1 MLPLF
6 PKWLRHCLLCIGWWG
21 VFGFLAKLGS
31 NDSSPSNLQ
40 VLFTGGM
47 VPLILVALVRS
58 KLRVETDRRGI
69 AYGVLNGILAG
80 LGSLAYFAAMSRGQ
94 ASIVGP
100 VTSLFPLVTVVL
112 ALLLLKE
119 RINRLQG
126 IGIILALVA
135 IGVLSA

>member
-40 VLFTGGM
+40 VLFTVGM
-47 VPLILVALVRS
+47 VPLILVVLVRS

-135 IGVLSA
+135 IGLLSA

>member
-1 MLPLF
+1 MLPFF
-6 PKWLRHCLLCIGWWG
+6 PRWLRHCLLCIGWWG
-21 VFGFLAKLGS
+21 LFGFLAKLGA
-31 NDSSPSNLQ
+31 DGASPSNLQ
-40 VLFTGGM
+40 VLFTVGM
-47 VPLILVALVRS
+47 VPLVLVALVRS
-58 KLRVETDRRGI
+58 NLQVETDRRGVVC
-69 AYGVLNGILAG
+69 GVLNGVLSG
-80 LGSLAYFAAMSRGQ
+80 LGGLAYFAAMSQGQ

-100 VTSLFPLVTVVL
+100 VTSLFPLITVVL

>member
-6 PKWLRHCLLCIGWWG
+6 PKWLKHCLLCIGWWG

-31 NDSSPSNLQ
+31 NEASPSNLQ
-40 VLFTGGM
+40 VLFTVGM
-47 VPLILVALVRS
+47 VPLVLVALIRS
-58 KLRVETDRRGI
+58 NFQVETDRRGI
-69 AYGVLNGILAG
+69 IYGVLNGILAG
-80 LGSLAYFAAMSRGQ
+80 LGSLAYFAAMSLGQ